1 MSEQGGELALW
12 ERCRLWLSYQRYFFL
27 LVGLAAAIPVAIV
40 LYDPGA
46 WYLWLLG
53 AFPVFKLLHFAVE
66 VYRRW
71 PEKIRATK
79 LADRRIASGQF
90 TPKFVENYCGDPCF
104 RVVARELLSRAGL
117 PSGERRRIIREL
129 TKQAK
134 AASDVVLM
142 VDHRSGVELRVGGE
156 IVESH
161 SKG

>member
-1 MSEQGGELALW
+1 MSEAVELALR
-12 ERCRLWLSYQRYFFL
+12 ERCRLWLSYQRYAFL
-27 LVGLAAAIPVAIV
+27 LVAIALAIPAAIC

-53 AFPVFKLLHFAVE
+53 AYPVVRLLGFAIE

-71 PEKIRATK
+71 PEKIRATT

-117 PSGERRRIIREL
+117 PSGERRKIIREL
-129 TKQAK
+129 TQQAK
-134 AASDVVLM
+134 ARSDVVLM

-156 IVESH
+156 IVESQ
-161 SKG
+161 SQG